1 MDYRKQLCKCT
12 KCEEVYIDTIP
23 NNHCLR
29 VPEEDLPK
37 RIIEL
42 TEEGCPECKTWEH
55 LVDTHDLIVLKFKD
69 YRTAKEEGK
78 KEYPGAVFLKALPLG
93 STRGGGTRLLNEYQ
107 YVL

>member
-23 NNHCLR
+23 NTHCLR
-29 VPEEDLPK
+29 VSEEDLPK

-42 TEEGCPECKTWEH
+42 TEDGCPECKSWDH
-55 LVDTHDLIVLKFKD
+55 LVDTHDLIVLQFRD
-69 YRTAKEEGK
+69 YRTAREQGK
-78 KEYPGAVFLKALPLG
+78 KEYPGAIFLKSLPPGSNKLG
-93 STRGGGTRLLNEYQ
+93 TKRLNEYQ